1 MMGLNHTFQRFA
13 ETMMN
18 NGEKTLSWEDV
29 WVNNSPMSMQFMWLY
44 MVSLT
49 KLSTEKSDV
58 RRVGVLQA
66 YRHYRAINMGKS
78 RKFGG

>member
-18 NGEKTLSWEDV
+18 NVEKTLSWEDV

-49 KLSTEKSDV
+49 KLSTEKSDG
-58 RRVGVLQA
+58 RRVEVHQA
-66 YRHYRAINMGKS
+66 
-78 RKFGG
+78 

>member
-1 MMGLNHTFQRFA
+1 MMGLNHTFQRFD

-18 NGEKTLSWEDV
+18 NEEKTLSWEDV